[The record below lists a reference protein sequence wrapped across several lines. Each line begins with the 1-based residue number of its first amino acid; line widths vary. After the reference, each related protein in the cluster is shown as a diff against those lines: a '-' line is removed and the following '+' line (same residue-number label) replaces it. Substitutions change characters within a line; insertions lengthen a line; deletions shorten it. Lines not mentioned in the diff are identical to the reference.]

1 MCIRKGYNLCARGT
15 LLIVL
20 LLLSAV
26 SQAQEQNQE
35 YIGKLVAV
43 QRCSAK
49 EDLGTGN
56 LNETVDRENTWWYIV
71 GDTTGGKWTVTLTYP
86 RAGTGWQPAADGTPP
101 STPYSFSWP
110 GWAGIRH
117 NGQIFYPSAFVSTLD
132 NDFDVFTPAVAFA
145 EGVLLQDD
153 KGKYYPAKVVKI
165 GDYAFYGSTVEYV
178 SLVQDDIAIYYDVI
192 EEIGDY
198 AFAECRNFR
207 GIPEGSR
214 NVVVPHSVRNMG
226 RGVFKNCSAME
237 RMIIGDGVEIIPRE
251 TFDGCN
257 SLRELKLGASVK
269 RIECSITG
277 LKRLAVSAPEP
288 PEIAAGCTVDAE
300 EIWVPAEYLSAYQ
313 TAWAGRNIKG
323 YKFELS
329 APHRMFAGAQL
340 EVYIDR
346 VSPGIESDVVYCYP
360 YEGSVKWSVDSIHG
374 SNAPSGKFKSVA
386 YRYALPSGDLK
397 TLNAGNVVYEDRAL
411 MRYSTSGTHTL
422 TFTTLDI
429 TDCSRSIDITLE
441 HYPDGE
447 YSPLTMFQ
455 IAQNPYKDHTL
466 GVGQSRQLS
475 VSISPTNDYVIK
487 GAKWETNN
495 PGIATVDQK
504 GVVKGVSPGIA
515 YITAY
520 SLDPRKSITGERNKD
535 TYMVKVE
542 QRIENFVP
550 QQHFGSKKTDIPTEG
565 NYKVYI
571 PVGEKI
577 KVSPRFE
584 PAGTSADTVYYSR
597 SPDFST
603 VTNAGLEYTVRNGEI
618 EIAATAVGLADIN
631 IAVNTPDA
639 VKHIEKPLH
648 IYVIEPKEISDI
660 RLSKSADGEPLTED
674 SGISGKADKEVVVQL
689 DYNFDAGVKRVVW
702 SSDNP
707 DVAEVVAEDGISA
720 HTDVVEPM
728 YQSRL
733 RLKRPGSAIITAT
746 AADGSGVTRSFPV
759 NVTDNSVRVNVKQ
772 NVPPAVDSHS
782 TVEISNDW
790 YFFLHDDGTA
800 TLTYPEAEPVGELS
814 FPETPYNVSYQGFPY
829 QRPAYMYIW
838 SEIVEKYHPNK
849 DMFFVALRIPEEV
862 TYEGKTYRVT
872 EIGDYALA
880 GSNIGY
886 IHVPSSIERIG
897 NYAFKD
903 AKEFK
908 GIAGVT
914 NFRVVP
920 NSVKSL
926 GKGVFSGCESMTRM
940 IIGDGVEVIP
950 EETFDG
956 SGIGTLELGSSV
968 KQINCDINVP
978 DEHFLNLI
986 FASQTPPEVK
996 TGAIIE
1002 CSRAFAP
1009 AKSIAD
1015 YRAKFPEMEFSSG
1028 LMTVSP
1034 TEYTTYVYEEKK
1046 IYYERAGI
1054 HSGACEYLAFYPAYL
1069 FGNRTFDWTNNGS
1082 KSTNDFMTLEFSDI
1096 TAVASA
1102 SEFHTNSVP
1111 HYFLLSYATPGVHT
1125 LTVRDV
1131 DLTHNTAT
1139 VTVTVLPGKA
1149 VKSVEIEAAKG
1160 IINVNENLKI
1170 KAKVLPADATDPSLK
1185 WVVSEK
1191 GIVEIDGSGNVKGIA
1206 PGTVTIHAVSAD
1218 PNCDEKESNSIT
1230 LTVQKAVESIKVKAG
1245 GAEIPAAGLS
1255 GYPGDKFEVTAEFAP
1270 EGTEPTECGWTIA
1283 SSVAGVSGEG
1293 KDAVIELL
1301 SPGRALAHFSL
1312 KQEVGEKEMS
1322 VDVPVLVKTA
1332 VSEIIITVDGRQLDA
1347 SADIKGDVG
1356 TEIEVKAAV
1365 NEQASDKGLKWSTSN
1380 AGVVEVIETADG
1392 CKLVLKAAG
1401 RAVVTVEAADGQ
1413 GLKRQI
1419 VVIAKEP
1426 AVPEVPVSEIRIK
1439 INGNEEQKAISGY
1452 PGDKFTVS
1460 AEYLPA
1466 EATPAECLWR
1476 SSDGNIVALTGFDC
1490 DVEAELMA
1498 PGSATLTFVLRQ
1510 NTDGSELTADVPVE
1524 VKAPVTEITLEID
1537 GSSDDVYDGITGDI
1551 GDEIIIIASVND
1563 DASDK
1568 SLVWTSSD
1576 ENVVTVEPSAG
1587 GCRIVL
1593 KGEGTAR
1600 VTVCSKDGKSRTYEF
1615 VVTSKK
1621 KEEPEN
1627 PDKPDIP
1634 DEPEPVKVESV
1645 EINVSEHTGNPG
1657 DRLQLIVVVL
1667 PENADDKTIIW
1678 TSSNAEVADVDANGE
1693 IVLKSEGT
1701 AVITGTTADGSGIT
1715 VECRV
1720 KVEKPQSS
1728 IGAID
1733 GVGVKVSNESGCLV
1747 ISGLNDGDSV
1757 AVYSSSG
1764 QLVAKARA
1772 SGGSAVIDIPLR
1784 GIFIAV
1790 TPAGSVKFR
1799 N

>member
-26 SQAQEQNQE
+26 SLAQEQNQE

-86 RAGTGWQPAADGTPP
+86 RAGTGLQPAADGTPP

-117 NGQIFYPSAFVSTLD
+117 NGQIFYPSVFVLTTEK
-132 NDFDVFTPAVAFA
+132 DFDVFTPAVTFS
-145 EGVLLQDD
+145 EGVVLPGED
-153 KGKYYPAKVVKI
+153 GKNYPAKVVKI

-214 NVVVPHSVRNMG
+214 YVVVPHSVTTMG

-237 RMIIGDGVEIIPRE
+237 RMIIGDGVEIIPQE

-269 RIECSITG
+269 RIECGITG

-374 SNAPSGKFKSVA
+374 SNAPGGKFKSVA

-707 DVAEVVAEDGISA
+707 DVAEVVAEDGVSA

-772 NVPPAVDSHS
+772 
-782 TVEISNDW
+782 TVAANNYTPVKTEISNDW

-800 TLTYPEAEPVGELS
+800 TLTYPSADPVGEPS
-814 FPETPYNVSYQGFPY
+814 FPDNPYNVSYQGYYCFRMAGY
-829 QRPAYMYIW
+829 GNLW

-903 AKEFK
+903 AKEFV
-908 GIAGVT
+908 GLNNRFSNYRI
-914 NFRVVP
+914 VP

-926 GKGVFSGCESMTRM
+926 GRGVFSGCTKLERM

-956 SGIGTLELGSSV
+956 TGIGTLELGSSV
-968 KQINCDINVP
+968 KQINCDITP
-978 DEHFLNLI
+978 GGQYLNLI
-986 FASQTPPEVK
+986 FASPDVPEIK
-996 TGAIIE
+996 SEAKIE
-1002 CSRAFAP
+1002 CTHAFVP
-1009 AKSIAD
+1009 SKSIAD
-1015 YRAKFPEMEFSSG
+1015 YRAKFPEMKISSG
-1028 LMTVSP
+1028 VLTVSP
-1034 TEYTTYVYEEKK
+1034 AEYTTYVYEEKK
-1046 IYYERAGI
+1046 IDYIRSSNI
-1054 HSGACEYLAFYPAYL
+1054 SGACDYIALYPAYSN
-1069 FGNRTFDWTNNGS
+1069 GNRTFDWTNNGS
-1082 KSTNDFMTLEFSDI
+1082 KDANDFFTFEFSDI
-1096 TAVASA
+1096 NAVASA
-1102 SEFHTNSVP
+1102 SDIHPTNNS
-1111 HYFLLSYATPGVHT
+1111 FNLSYATPGVHT
-1125 LTVRDV
+1125 MTVRDAGM
-1131 DLTHNTAT
+1131 THLTAT
-1139 VTVTVLPGKA
+1139 LTVTVLPGKA

-1245 GAEIPAAGLS
+1245 GAEIPAAGLA

-1356 TEIEVKAAV
+1356 TGIEVKAAV

-1392 CKLVLKAAG
+1392 CRLVLKAAG

-1413 GLKRQI
+1413 GSKRQI

-1524 VKAPVTEITLEID
+1524 VKAPVTDITLEID

-1627 PDKPDIP
+1627 PDKPDKP

-1733 GVGVKVSNESGCLV
+1733 GAGVKVSNESGCLV

-1772 SGGSAVIDIPLR
+1772 SGGSAVIDIPVR